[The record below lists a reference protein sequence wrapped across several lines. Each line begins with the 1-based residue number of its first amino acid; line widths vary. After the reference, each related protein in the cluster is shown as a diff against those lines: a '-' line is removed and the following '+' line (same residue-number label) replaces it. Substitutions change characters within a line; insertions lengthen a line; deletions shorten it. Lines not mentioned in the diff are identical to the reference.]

1 MPNSFK
7 TLEDIKDQGFVGFK
21 KISDL
26 KRDSSMI
33 PDRPGVYMV
42 LYTGSGTPTFT
53 EPGTGGFHKGI
64 NPNVSFSELLKNWV
78 KDTVVLYIGKAGGS
92 EFDTTLSKRIKD
104 YLRFGKGSPAPHY
117 GGRLIW
123 QIKNSEEL
131 VICWKTRITEEPR
144 NVEAELISEFIGQY
158 SKRPFANLAD

>member
-7 TLEDIKDQGFVGFK
+7 TLEDIKNQGFVGFM

-26 KRDSSMI
+26 MMDSSKI

-53 EPGTGGFHKGI
+53 EPGTGGIYNGR
-64 NPNVSFSELLKNWV
+64 NPNVSFSELIKNWV
-78 KDTVVLYIGKAGGS
+78 KNTVILYIGKAGGS
-92 EFDTTLSKRIKD
+92 DYDTTLSKRIKD
-104 YLRFGKGSPAPHY
+104 YLRFGKGAPVGHY

-123 QIKNSEEL
+123 QIKNSGDLL
-131 VICWKTRITEEPR
+131 VCWKTQISDEPR
-144 NVEAELISEFIGQY
+144 NVEANLMREFVAEY
-158 SKRPFANLAD
+158 SMRPFANLAD